1 MAEAFPETPAAAKKR
16 KAEPKAKE
24 KLTDKRLKAL
34 EPADKPYEIMDFDV
48 RGLGIRVMPSGVK
61 SFILFRRFP
70 GSKNP
75 ARRSLG
81 IYGEISLAQARDKA
95 REWNAL
101 VKKGI
106 DPAIEEERQR
116 RATIDATKQRQAS
129 TFEGAFEEYVRRKA
143 SKLKSGRISS
153 VRCAVNS
160 RPGWLCRWRISH
172 RPW

>member
-1 MAEAFPETPAAAKKR
+1 
-16 KAEPKAKE
+16 
-24 KLTDKRLKAL
+24 
-34 EPADKPYEIMDFDV
+34 MDSDV

-70 GSKNP
+70 GSKHP

-81 IYGEISLAQARDKA
+81 TYGEMSLAEAREKA

-116 RATIDATKQRQAS
+116 RATIEADEATAS
-129 TFEGAFEEYVRRKA
+129 LHLRRRFR
-143 SKLKSGRISS
+143 RISPTQG
-153 VRCAVNS
+153 VEA
-160 RPGWLCRWRISH
+160 
-172 RPW
+172 